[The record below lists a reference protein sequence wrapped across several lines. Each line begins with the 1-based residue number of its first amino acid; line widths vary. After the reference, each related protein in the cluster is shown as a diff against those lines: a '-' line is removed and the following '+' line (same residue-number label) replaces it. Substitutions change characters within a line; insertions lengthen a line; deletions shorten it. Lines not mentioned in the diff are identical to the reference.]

1 VPLTEDERR
10 GAVRRALLVHAA
22 GGDPH
27 RDPRLADPAVRSLA
41 RDLDRPERRA
51 ALIGALPEPF
61 RHDPQRAW
69 QAWAAALLAE
79 AIADES

>member
-1 VPLTEDERR
+1 M
-10 GAVRRALLVHAA
+10 
-22 GGDPH
+22 
-27 RDPRLADPAVRSLA
+27 RSLA